1 MKWTPD
7 KIKSLK
13 NKDKWIA
20 LTAYDSITAK
30 WSDDEAVPLILV
42 GDSLGMTALGYDS
55 TLPVTMDDM
64 LHHTK
69 AVTRSVDKALVVAD
83 MPFMSYQS
91 SVEDGIRNAGLF
103 IKDGNAD
110 AVKIEGGIFRSQLIE
125 SLVNNG
131 IPVLGHIGLT
141 PQSIKQ
147 IGGYK
152 VQGKTDLDHQKII
165 NDALAV
171 EKSGAFAVVLE
182 CIPKKLSK
190 KISDIISIP
199 TIGIGAGPDC
209 DAQIIV
215 ISDLLGF
222 TNKSLPKFA
231 KHYADIC
238 SLSRKAIQRFKNDV
252 LNNDFPND
260 EQSY

>member
-1 MKWTPD
+1 
-7 KIKSLK
+7 
-13 NKDKWIA
+13 
-20 LTAYDSITAK
+20 
-30 WSDDEAVPLILV
+30 
-42 GDSLGMTALGYDS
+42 
-55 TLPVTMDDM
+55 
-64 LHHTK
+64 
-69 AVTRSVDKALVVAD
+69 

-152 VQGKTDLDHQKII
+152 VQGKTDLDHQKI

-171 EKSGAFAVVLE
+171 EKSGAFAVILE
-182 CIPKKLSK
+182 CIQKLSK

-199 TIGIGAGPDC
+199 TIGIGLGHDC
-209 DAQIIV
+209 DAQII
-215 ISDLLGF
+215 
-222 TNKSLPKFA
+222 
-231 KHYADIC
+231 
-238 SLSRKAIQRFKNDV
+238 AI
-252 LNNDFPND
+252 
-260 EQSY
+260 